1 MFHSGSLMFAIIPL
15 LSICFH
21 LMPFHLWILNPIGYY
36 LLVAYLQMLS
46 YLLHS
51 ISILD
56 FPTCLFLMCLL
67 LPLIMESNMIQHS
80 IFILSVGRFRHFRF
94 LMEFLVY
101 RLYLVFILQGL
112 LLFHLV
118 LLVLRLHHLLL
129 ATSIRRFLLGHLLLL
144 LGVLYLSKSMYILLH
159 LGLGILLCLGSYMIL
174 QNSIRL
180 LV

>member
-1 MFHSGSLMFAIIPL
+1 
-15 LSICFH
+15 
-21 LMPFHLWILNPIGYY
+21 
-36 LLVAYLQMLS
+36 MLS

-56 FPTCLFLMCLL
+56 FPTYLFLMCLL

-80 IFILSVGRFRHFRF
+80 IFILSVGRFHHFSF
-94 LMEFLVY
+94 LMEFLVF
-101 RLYLVFILQGL
+101 RLYLVFILRVL
-112 LLFHLV
+112 RLFHLV
-118 LLVLRLHHLLL
+118 LIVLRLHHLLP
-129 ATSIRRFLLGHLLLL
+129 ATSIRRFLLGYLLMK

-159 LGLGILLCLGSYMIL
+159 LGLGILLCLDSYMTL

>member
-1 MFHSGSLMFAIIPL
+1 MFHFGSLMFAIIPL
-15 LSICFH
+15 LSRCFH

-36 LLVAYLQMLS
+36 LLVVYLQMLS

-56 FPTCLFLMCLL
+56 FPTYLFLMCLL
-67 LPLIMESNMIQHS
+67 LPLIMESNIHHS
-80 IFILSVGRFRHFRF
+80 IFILSVEIFRRFHS
-94 LMEFLVY
+94 LLEFLVF

-112 LLFHLV
+112 LLFLLV
-118 LLVLRLHHLLL
+118 LIVLRLHHLLL
-129 ATSIRRFLLGHLLLL
+129 ATSIRRFLLGYLLMRLD
-144 LGVLYLSKSMYILLH
+144 VLYLSKSMYILHH

-174 QNSIRL
+174 QNSNRL